1 MKAFST
7 AVTGMALISAASA
20 STIVR
25 WYGCAQNQYQQ
36 TISDGEG
43 GCTEVGG
50 FLNDN
55 LCKVVIP
62 APGFD
67 HCKFYSNGC
76 WNPFDGDT
84 YECKVADE
92 GCDASGWNA
101 ITSYECWTE

>member
-25 WYGCAQNQYQQ
+25 WFGCAPNQYQQ

-43 GCTEVGG
+43 GCTNVGG
-50 FLNDN
+50 FLSDN

-62 APGFD
+62 APGTD
-67 HCKFYSNGC
+67 YCKFYSTAC
-76 WNPFDGDT
+76 YNPFPGDEYT
-84 YECKVADE
+84 CKVSDGE
-92 GCDASGWNA
+92 CDASGWNA
-101 ITSYECWTE
+101 IASYECWTK